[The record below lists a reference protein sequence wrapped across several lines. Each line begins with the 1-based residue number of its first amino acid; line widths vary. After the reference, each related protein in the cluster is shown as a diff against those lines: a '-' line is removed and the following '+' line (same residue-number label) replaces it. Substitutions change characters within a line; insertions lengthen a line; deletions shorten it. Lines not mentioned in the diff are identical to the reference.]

1 MRYIPVENVEI
12 GMAIGQD
19 IFDGEGR
26 LVLAKHLI
34 LNEEYIAGLR
44 ELGFQG
50 VYIDDDFTE
59 DIRIEEVLRPEIKR
73 EAVKM
78 VHELFLTDIKE
89 PTSQE
94 ELARIVIEVVK
105 DVMNNGDV
113 MCNMLDLKTYDDYTY
128 FHCVNVGVLAT
139 MIGVSYGLDEEDLC
153 QLTTAAILHDVGK
166 RFVDIDVL
174 NAKRSLT
181 EEERRIIVQ
190 HPKLGYEF
198 LKEHYDFSSNVYTS
212 VLQHH
217 EWYNGE
223 GYPLRRSGN
232 DIPLYARIIKLAD
245 VYDALTS
252 KRPYHEPYSP
262 SEAVEYL
269 MGNAGAEFDPDLV
282 NIFLKKIAAYPVG
295 CEVELSDGRKAIV
308 MENYEDFIL
317 RPKVK
322 VIPTGENIN
331 LKEDAEARSITVVEL
346 LV

>member
-1 MRYIPVENVEI
+1 MRYIPIENVEA
-12 GMAIGQD
+12 GMAVGQD

-34 LNEEYIAGLR
+34 LNGEYIERLQ
-44 ELGFQG
+44 EFGFPG
-50 VYIDDDFTE
+50 VYIDDAFTE

-73 EAVKM
+73 EALKM
-78 VHELFLTDIKE
+78 VHDLFVADIKD
-89 PTSQE
+89 PTEQE
-94 ELARIVIEVVK
+94 ELQKIVEEVLTN
-105 DVMNNGDV
+105 VMNNGDV

-128 FHCVNVGVLAT
+128 FHCVNVGVLSV
-139 MIGVSYGLDEEDLC
+139 MIGVSYGLEESELY

-166 RFVDIDVL
+166 RFVEIDVL
-174 NAKRSLT
+174 NAKRGLS
-181 EEERRIIVQ
+181 EEERRLIVQ

-198 LKEHYDFSSNVYTS
+198 LKEHYDFSSDVYNS
-212 VLQHH
+212 VLHHH

-269 MGNAGAEFDPDLV
+269 MGNTGAEFDPELV
-282 NIFLKKIAAYPVG
+282 NIFLRKIAAYPVG
-295 CEVELSDGRKAIV
+295 CEVQLSDGRTAVV

-317 RPKVK
+317 RPKIK
-322 VIPTGENIN
+322 VVPTGEIID
-331 LKEDAEARSITVVEL
+331 LKEDAAARSITVVAL
-346 LV
+346 RM